1 LILKYM
7 DKKKDQLAELR
18 EIRNLME
25 RSSRFLSLSGIA
37 GVIVGVVAITGVV
50 AAYLFLGLGLNE
62 PGYYQFSA
70 EQNMAQESAAFA
82 FLFADFMAVLV
93 VSLFT
98 GVFFAVRNAKKQGL
112 PVWDATASRLLINML
127 IPLAAGGIY
136 CLILWHHGHMALM
149 APATLIFYGLALI
162 NASKYTINDIR
173 YLGIIEVAV
182 GLTASLFVDYGLLF
196 WAFGFGIL
204 HMIYGIKIYFK
215 HER

>member
-1 LILKYM
+1 M
-7 DKKKDQLAELR
+7 DKKQDQLAELR

-37 GVIVGVVAITGVV
+37 GIIVGVIAIAGV
-50 AAYLFLGLGLNE
+50 AAAYIFLGLGLSE
-62 PGYYQFSA
+62 PGYYNFSA
-70 EQNMAQESAAFA
+70 AQNVAEVNAAYT
-82 FLFADFMAVLV
+82 FLFADFMAVLLF
-93 VSLFT
+93 SLFT
-98 GVFFAVRNAKKQGL
+98 GIYFAVRNAKRQGL
-112 PVWDATASRLLINML
+112 PIWDATASRLLINMM

-136 CLILWHHGHMALM
+136 CLILFYQGHMALI

-196 WAFGFGIL
+196 WAFGFGLL
-204 HMIYGIKIYFK
+204 HMVYGIKIYFK